1 MTDYLIDTLVW
12 TGALLALVLLVRR
25 PVAATFG
32 PKAAYAL
39 WALPMARLI
48 LPPLVLPAWM
58 APAPEPLAFGE
69 TVIDAPLA
77 AFEPAA
83 YTVPAPSIVAVPAEP
98 LVDWRILLLALWLT
112 GAGVFLVRRYAL
124 YFRMRRELL
133 AEARPMGEAG
143 RVRLVETP
151 AAGGPVAFGVIDKVI
166 ALPTGFMASHD
177 RAARDLALAHELAH
191 HRGGDLICNM
201 LVQPLFA
208 IHWFNPLSMLG
219 WRALRRDQEAACDA
233 RVIAHQPRES
243 RAAYAAVI
251 ARFATLPQHGGRL
264 ALAAPMACPVLGD
277 RSIVQRL
284 KSLGMNDLSARRRVA
299 GRLLIG
305 ASALALP
312 LTASVSY
319 AQDDGPVPPS
329 APEAPLAPDVPHAV
343 EAPLPPAP
351 PSAAEGKHRIVR
363 VERTVDKDG
372 KVTERRYVT
381 RGDHMTAEER
391 AEFEHDMAEMR
402 DDLRE
407 SARDREEWQREWK
420 KEQIEL
426 QREMRETFGENG
438 EVQREIRMAVA
449 EAGRARAEAM
459 AEAGKARAHAL
470 ADAGRAR
477 ADAMAVARAS
487 MAAAP
492 RVIMRCRQGQKQVAE
507 TVMENGREHIFV
519 CNSLAT
525 REATRAI
532 ATARAEINRTRDLS
546 DEQRIE
552 ALRSLDEAERE
563 VKAEA
568 RSPLSDASM
577 VRDHGKYLV
586 PAAFVSPRQDGDEC
600 EKDKAKRAVIAVR
613 T

>member
-1 MTDYLIDTLVW
+1 MSDFLTDTLIW

-39 WALPMARLI
+39 WALPMARLV

-58 APAPEPLAFGE
+58 APAPESLTSHDTIA
-69 TVIDAPLA
+69 DAPMA

-83 YTVPAPSIVAVPAEP
+83 STVPSATFAEGPAEP
-98 LVDWRILLLALWLT
+98 LVDWGSLLLAIWLF
-112 GAGVFLVRRYAL
+112 GAAIFLIRRYGL

-151 AAGGPVAFGVIDKVI
+151 VADGPVAFGVIDKVV
-166 ALPTGFMASHD
+166 ALPTGFMATHD

-191 HRGGDLICNM
+191 HRGGDLVCNM

-208 IHWFNPLSMLG
+208 IHWFNPLGMLG
-219 WRALRRDQEAACDA
+219 WRAMRRDQEAACDA
-233 RVIAHQPRES
+233 RVVAHQPRES

-251 ARFATLPQHGGRL
+251 ARFATGSHSNSRL

-284 KSLGMNDLSARRRVA
+284 KSLGMNDLSTRRRVA

-319 AQDDGPVPPS
+319 AQEEPP
-329 APEAPLAPDVPHAV
+329 AVPEAPRVPDAPDAV
-343 EAPLPPAP
+343 SAPLPPLPPAP
-351 PSAAEGKHRIVR
+351 PSAAEGKQRIVR
-363 VERTVDKDG
+363 VERIVDKHG

-381 RGDHMTAEER
+381 RGNQMTAEER
-391 AEFEHDMAEMR
+391 AEFERDMAEMR
-402 DDLRE
+402 EDLRE

-420 KEQIEL
+420 EEQIEL

-459 AEAGKARAHAL
+459 AEAGMARAHAL
-470 ADAGRAR
+470 AEAGRAR
-477 ADAMAVARAS
+477 ADAMATARAS

-492 RVIMRCRQGQKQVAE
+492 RVTVRCREGQRNVSE
-507 TVMENGREHIFV
+507 SVMEGGREHIFV
-519 CNSLAT
+519 CKSLAT
-525 REATRAI
+525 RQATRAL
-532 ATARAEINRTRDLS
+532 ATARAEINRSRDLS

-552 ALRSLDEAERE
+552 ALRSIDEAEHE
-563 VKAEA
+563 AKAEA
-568 RSPLSDASM
+568 RSSLSDAS
-577 VRDHGKYLV
+577 
-586 PAAFVSPRQDGDEC
+586 
-600 EKDKAKRAVIAVR
+600 AVR
-613 T
+613 GHRS